1 MKNGKLNIKPYV
13 RCGGTLI
20 NDQWVL
26 TAAHCTHNEA
36 FDEPTEIGVLLGAH
50 NLDDD
55 EEEVKGDLTY
65 RKVTNITQHHEYD
78 SQTNNYDFS
87 LLKLNEPLDFTRIP
101 NVRPICLP
109 EKMDSSTEYSDYH
122 KVSAIVTGWGSTQPR
137 GRYDKVAPDAFSKVL
152 RESTDLIVMTN
163 TNCQNKYEYARKEIT
178 EQMLCASSK
187 SNQDSCQGD
196 SGGPLITKKN
206 SSDTHGDK

>member
-1 MKNGKLNIKPYV
+1 MFQIWQEIYNYLILACRCGLKESKTKIVNGEEAEKSEYPWQVALYKCGKGIWDVVKNGKLNIKPYV

-26 TAAHCTHNEA
+26 TAAHCTDNEA

-87 LLKLNEPLDFTRIP
+87 LLKQPENED
-101 NVRPICLP
+101 
-109 EKMDSSTEYSDYH
+109 
-122 KVSAIVTGWGSTQPR
+122 
-137 GRYDKVAPDAFSKVL
+137 
-152 RESTDLIVMTN
+152 
-163 TNCQNKYEYARKEIT
+163 
-178 EQMLCASSK
+178 
-187 SNQDSCQGD
+187 
-196 SGGPLITKKN
+196 
-206 SSDTHGDK
+206 